1 MKYLT
6 HLLRLF
12 LGITFI
18 ISGMIKL
25 NDPMGFSFKLED
37 YFAPNVLGLPSLIP
51 FALTFAIIVC
61 IVEVV
66 LGVMLLVGYQKKLTL
81 WSLLA
86 MLIFFGF
93 LTFYSAYFNKVTDCG
108 CFGDAIKFTPWQSF
122 TKDIVLL
129 VAALIIF
136 LWGQDYIKPIS
147 KGKLPLYITLLS
159 VIFCSIFVYYVYNH
173 LPIKD
178 FRPYKIGTSIPEG
191 MKIPSGKI
199 TYYWT
204 VKIDGKEQ
212 KIINNGQVPKDKNGN
227 YAEVL
232 NVKTE
237 VPEAPIHDFYIWD
250 KEGENYFDDYI
261 WKDKLLLVV
270 SYRLDR
276 ANEEA
281 FKKIKRVTDEALK
294 GGYTVIG
301 LTSQLDK
308 APYIVKKYELNFDFY
323 YNDATTL
330 KTIIRS
336 NPGLVKVSK
345 GVIKGKK
352 HYNDATD
359 LKLAE

>member
-1 MKYLT
+1 
-6 HLLRLF
+6 
-12 LGITFI
+12 
-18 ISGMIKL
+18 
-25 NDPMGFSFKLED
+25 MGT
-37 YFAPNVLGLPSLIP
+37 G
-51 FALTFAIIVC
+51 
-61 IVEVV
+61 
-66 LGVMLLVGYQKKLTL
+66 
-81 WSLLA
+81 
-86 MLIFFGF
+86 
-93 LTFYSAYFNKVTDCG
+93 
-108 CFGDAIKFTPWQSF
+108 
-122 TKDIVLL
+122 
-129 VAALIIF
+129 
-136 LWGQDYIKPIS
+136 
-147 KGKLPLYITLLS
+147 LS
-159 VIFCSIFVYYVYNH
+159 VIFCSAFVYYVYNH

-227 YAEVL
+227 YAEVV

-276 ANEEA
+276 ANEDA
-281 FKKIKRVTDEALK
+281 FKTIKRVTDEALK

-323 YNDATTL
+323 YNDGTTL

-345 GVIKGKK
+345 GVIKDKK

-359 LKLAE
+359 IDLVK